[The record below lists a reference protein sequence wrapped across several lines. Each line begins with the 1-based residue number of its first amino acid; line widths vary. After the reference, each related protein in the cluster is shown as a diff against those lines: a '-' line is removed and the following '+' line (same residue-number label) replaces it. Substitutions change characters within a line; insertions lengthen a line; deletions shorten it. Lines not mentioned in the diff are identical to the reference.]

1 MRRHRLV
8 LTLVLVPLVA
18 LGGWSLIW
26 LLAAR
31 QVQAVFQGWVSA
43 RRADGWQIS
52 EGREQLRGWPFSA
65 TVAIDGFALS
75 GGGDVLPGRLSW
87 RSQRL
92 VLRLPLGSPQH
103 LLVLPRGRQHLG
115 LFGSPEFLLT
125 ARRLVARVPIKLLPL
140 TAGPAVPHPLVASAE
155 GVQFGRGEPYR
166 ALVTVKSLSIIA
178 TPGPSPGSSTQPS
191 ASLTLQAAG
200 ITIRHHNVTAK
211 VTALGPEIGV
221 LAFSGAL
228 IGRVPAGTNWAS
240 RLGAW
245 RDHGGMVAVRSLSL
259 VWGPLAVGATGR
271 LMLDQ
276 KLQPAGEGTARVVG
290 YAATLDALAGAGR
303 IGSGAATAAKALL
316 TLLARPSSTGGPPEV
331 DVPLSLENRILGI
344 GRIPL
349 LKLPPL
355 TWPTGS

>member
-8 LTLVLVPLVA
+8 LTLILVPLVA
-18 LGGWSLIW
+18 IGGWSLIW
-26 LLAAR
+26 LLTAR
-31 QVQAVFQGWVSA
+31 QVQAMFQGWVSA

-52 EGREQLRGWPFSA
+52 EGREQLSGWPFSA
-65 TVAIDGFALS
+65 TVGIDRFAIS
-75 GGGDVLPGRLSW
+75 GGGDLLPGGLSW
-87 RSQRL
+87 RSRRL

-103 LLVLPRGRQHLG
+103 LLVLPVGTQHVG
-115 LFGSPEFLLT
+115 LFGGPEFVLT
-125 ARRLVARVPIKLLPL
+125 ARHLVASVPIKLLPF
-140 TAGPAVPHPLVASAE
+140 TTGPAAPHPLVANAE
-155 GVQFGRGEPYR
+155 GVELGRGERDR
-166 ALVTVKSLSIIA
+166 ALVTVKRLSIEA
-178 TPGPSPGSSTQPS
+178 APGASSGSSVRPA
-191 ASLTLQAAG
+191 ASLTMQADG
-200 ITIRHHNVTAK
+200 ITIPHRK

-221 LAFSGAL
+221 LTFSGVL
-228 IGRVPAGTNWAS
+228 IGRVPAGTNWAL

-303 IGSGAATAAKALL
+303 IGSGVATAAKALL

-355 TWPTGS
+355 TWPTGP